1 MAGTINEEQPIQK
14 DYQLLSYLGRL
25 NLAFIEGRYLL
36 TATFRADGT
45 SKFVKSNRWAYF
57 PSVALAWRMEQENFI
72 KENASWIDQLKLR
85 LGYGQTGNQS
95 IDPYN
100 SFYNYKKTID
110 YADASGNKELGLA
123 VSNLQNPELKWE
135 TTTSYNIGLDF
146 GIFNSRLSGT
156 LDWYYKRTNDLL
168 IDRAVSY
175 TTGFANVLMNQGALS
190 NKGVEISLDADII
203 RTKDFTWN
211 VSGNIGFNSSK
222 IEKLGL
228 PLSYYGNNQY
238 SAYLGNSIG
247 DHFGV
252 ANIFIEG
259 KAPGLFWGYKT
270 DGIIQEGDD
279 VPQKSDNKNTVAG
292 STDPG
297 NIKFVDSNGDGMITE
312 DDKVILGDPN
322 PDFTYGFQTRLAYK
336 DISLSVSFNGVYGN
350 DLLNSNLRY
359 EAMPSKNSS
368 NIRKD
373 AFANAWRADNPTNRY
388 PSVNSTNPSTAVLDR
403 YIEDGSFLRCSDIT
417 LGYTI
422 PKSLVGKIGFQAI
435 NVFASVKNAFVITD
449 YSGYDP
455 EVNTFDGL
463 RRGIDMNSFPQ
474 SRSYI
479 FGLSVTF

>member
-1 MAGTINEEQPIQK
+1 
-14 DYQLLSYLGRL
+14 
-25 NLAFIEGRYLL
+25 
-36 TATFRADGT
+36 
-45 SKFVKSNRWAYF
+45 
-57 PSVALAWRMEQENFI
+57 MEQENFI

-85 LGYGQTGNQS
+85 LGYSQTGNQS

-247 DHFGV
+247 DH
-252 ANIFIEG
+252 
-259 KAPGLFWGYKT
+259 
-270 DGIIQEGDD
+270 
-279 VPQKSDNKNTVAG
+279 
-292 STDPG
+292 
-297 NIKFVDSNGDGMITE
+297 
-312 DDKVILGDPN
+312 
-322 PDFTYGFQTRLAYK
+322 
-336 DISLSVSFNGVYGN
+336 
-350 DLLNSNLRY
+350 
-359 EAMPSKNSS
+359 
-368 NIRKD
+368 
-373 AFANAWRADNPTNRY
+373 
-388 PSVNSTNPSTAVLDR
+388 
-403 YIEDGSFLRCSDIT
+403 
-417 LGYTI
+417 
-422 PKSLVGKIGFQAI
+422 LV
-435 NVFASVKNAFVITD
+435 
-449 YSGYDP
+449 
-455 EVNTFDGL
+455 
-463 RRGIDMNSFPQ
+463 
-474 SRSYI
+474 
-479 FGLSVTF
+479 